1 MPESSLESISWTTP
15 ANLSCTDC
23 LRPQVLG
30 FESGDIVELTIITSD
45 GCAVSAF
52 TTLIIET
59 IELPKIYIPNIF
71 SPESTGNFTIYTN
84 DQIVNILEVNI
95 YDRWGNLVFV
105 NTNFPPN
112 QQSLG
117 WDGRYK
123 NIKAEQGVYVYF
135 FAYELD
141 GRREIESGDVTLIR

>member
-1 MPESSLESISWTTP
+1 M
-15 ANLSCTDC
+15 
-23 LRPQVLG
+23 
-30 FESGDIVELTIITSD
+30 
-45 GCAVSAF
+45 
-52 TTLIIET
+52 IIET

-112 QQSLG
+112 QQSVG